1 MIEQALFVHTPDNLH
16 YLTDDFTRLY
26 FGQEFCERRVPSPDD
41 LQRALER
48 AVAGGM
54 GFTLVTPYV
63 TNPGLERVA
72 RLLEIVAGAG
82 IPAEVVFNDW
92 GVYQCASEIAPEL
105 RLVLGRLLN
114 KSKRGPRIMNIID
127 QIPEASRRY
136 FRGSSLDVPAACRF
150 LKERSIDRVEFD
162 NILQGLDFS
171 GADPEL
177 HRSLYIPFVFVST
190 TRFCLVAN
198 CDSPAGDRP
207 VGVTPCAQECRRYAF
222 QLYNPVMGLPLI
234 RQGNTL
240 FYCNEKISEVVSSH
254 QVDRIVVQPEI
265 PL

>member
-1 MIEQALFVHTPDNLH
+1 MIEQALYIHTPDNLH

-26 FGQEFCERRVPSPDD
+26 FGQEFCERRLPSSDD

-48 AVAGGM
+48 AGEGGLA
-54 GFTLVTPYV
+54 FTLVTPYV
-63 TNPGLERVA
+63 TNAGLERVA
-72 RLLEIVAGAG
+72 RLLEIVAGSGLA
-82 IPAEVVFNDW
+82 AEVVFNDW
-92 GVYQCASEIAPEL
+92 GVCQCASEIAPAL

-127 QIPEASRRY
+127 QIPDASQRY
-136 FRGSSLDVPAACRF
+136 FRGSTLDVPAACRF
-150 LKERSIDRVEFD
+150 LKERAINRVEFD
-162 NILQGLDFS
+162 NILQGIDFT

-198 CDSPAGDRP
+198 CDSPDRDRP
-207 VGVTPCAQECRRYAF
+207 VGVTACAQECQRYAF

-234 RQGNTL
+234 RQGNTV
-240 FYCNEKISEVVSSH
+240 FYCNEKIPELVGSH